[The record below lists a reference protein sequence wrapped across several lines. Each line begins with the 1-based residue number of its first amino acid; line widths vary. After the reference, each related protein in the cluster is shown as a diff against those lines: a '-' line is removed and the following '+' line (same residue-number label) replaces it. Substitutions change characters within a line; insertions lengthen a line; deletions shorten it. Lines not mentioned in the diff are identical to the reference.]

1 VKFQMNIPKLSG
13 LGLTAFVV
21 LLQGCASTS
30 ISNRGVRNEI
40 DPFETYNRTVFVFN
54 DAADRIVLKPIAT
67 VYDRVT
73 PEVLRYVIGNF
84 FSNLGEIG
92 NGVNSLLQLK
102 GKQAI
107 NDGARLLINS
117 TLGFGGLADVASEL
131 GLERSNEDVGQTLGF
146 WGVPAGPYFVLPLLG
161 PTSGR
166 DLAGTF
172 AGYGLYPLNRY
183 NPKTHRF
190 TLNMTQLVDTR
201 ANLLGASKLMDGAA
215 LDSYTFMR
223 NAYFQRR
230 LSLVYDG
237 NPPFHSVPQEDK
249 DDPPKTDP
257 AEKKVDSGQ
266 PK

>member
-1 VKFQMNIPKLSG
+1 MNLMIKTKRLWT
-13 LGLTAFVV
+13 LGLVALVV
-21 LLQGCASTS
+21 LLEGCASTS

-40 DPFETYNRTVFVFN
+40 DPFETYNRTIFGFN
-54 DAADRIVLKPIAT
+54 DAADRVVLKPVAT

-73 PEVLRYVIGNF
+73 PEVVRLVVGNF

-102 GKQAI
+102 GKQAL
-107 NDGARLLINS
+107 NDGARLLVNT

-131 GLERSNEDVGQTLGF
+131 GLERSNEDLGQTLGF

-172 AGYGLYPLNRY
+172 FSFPLYPLNRY

-190 TLNMTQLVDTR
+190 TLNVTQLVDTR
-201 ANLLGASKLMDGAA
+201 AGLLGASKLMDGAA
-215 LDSYTFMR
+215 LDSYTFVR

-237 NPPFHSVPQEDK
+237 NPPFHNVPPEDQDEPTDAK
-249 DDPPKTDP
+249 KT
-257 AEKKVDSGQ
+257 EKPEGGQ

>member
-1 VKFQMNIPKLSG
+1 MNIQMKIPKLAW
-13 LGLTAFVV
+13 LWLTAFVV

-30 ISNRGVRNEI
+30 ISGRGVRNEI
-40 DPFETYNRTVFVFN
+40 DPLETYNRTIFVFN
-54 DAADRIVLKPIAT
+54 DAADRIILKPVAT
-67 VYDRVT
+67 VYDKVT

-84 FSNLGEIG
+84 FSNLGEIS

-107 NDGARLLINS
+107 SDGARLLINT

-146 WGVPAGPYFVLPLLG
+146 WGVPAGPYLVLPLLG

-166 DLAGTF
+166 DLAGSF
-172 AGYGLYPLNRY
+172 AGYSLYPLNRF
-183 NPKTHRF
+183 NPKAHRF

-237 NPPFHSVPQEDK
+237 DPPFHSVPQEDK
-249 DDPPKTDP
+249 DDPVKAEP
-257 AEKKVDSGQ
+257 AEKKADGGQ